1 MVTCGKI
8 NMSLSRAIGG
18 LSTRVYLPRLVN
30 PLIVR
35 AAAATESLWWV
46 PKTGVLGEMAVADL
60 DRPRFYADRCP

>member
-8 NMSLSRAIGG
+8 NMSLHRAIER
-18 LSTRVYLPRLVN
+18 LSPPVYLPRLGN
-30 PLIVR
+30 RIIVR

-60 DRPRFYADRCP
+60 DRPRFYADRLL